1 LCTSASCWTGFLVG
15 YLSIIMRN
23 QIQAL
28 KLPAG
33 LWKKLV
39 LFGLAAFFIN
49 AGVNHFVN
57 PDFYLSIMPPAFP
70 LHPEAVY
77 ISGFFEVLGG
87 VCVLI
92 PRLRKIAGWGLVALL
107 VAVYPANIYMAI
119 TPEAFPDIHVA
130 LLYVRLAFQFLFF
143 YWAFSVTRPA
153 YNSADQ

>member
-1 LCTSASCWTGFLVG
+1 MTFLSN
-15 YLSIIMRN
+15 LSSLM
-23 QIQAL
+23 
-28 KLPAG
+28 KLPTVW
-33 LWKKLV
+33 WKKLV

-49 AGVNHFVN
+49 VGVDHFVN
-57 PDFYLSIMPPAFP
+57 PEFYLSIMPPAFP
-70 LHPEAVY
+70 LHLEAVY

-87 VCVLI
+87 VGVLI

-119 TPEAFPDIHVA
+119 TPEAFPEASVA

-153 YNSADQ
+153 YNGGDN

>member
-1 LCTSASCWTGFLVG
+1 MCIRDSSSL
-15 YLSIIMRN
+15 M
-23 QIQAL
+23 
-28 KLPAG
+28 KLPTG
-33 LWKKLV
+33 WWKNIV

-49 AGVNHFVN
+49 VGVDHFVN
-57 PDFYLSIMPPAFP
+57 PEFYLSIMPPAFP
-70 LHPEAVY
+70 LHLEAVY

-87 VCVLI
+87 VGVLI

-119 TPEAFPDIHVA
+119 TPEAFPEVSVE

-153 YNSADQ
+153 YNGGDN

>member
-1 LCTSASCWTGFLVG
+1 
-15 YLSIIMRN
+15 MRN

-49 AGVNHFVN
+49 AGVLHFVN

-70 LHPEAVY
+70 LHTEAVY

-119 TPEAFPDIHVA
+119 TPEAFPDLSIA
-130 LLYVRLAFQFLFF
+130 LLYVRLPFQFIFL
-143 YWAFSVTRPA
+143 YWAYSVTQPA
-153 YNSADQ
+153 YKLPDQKM